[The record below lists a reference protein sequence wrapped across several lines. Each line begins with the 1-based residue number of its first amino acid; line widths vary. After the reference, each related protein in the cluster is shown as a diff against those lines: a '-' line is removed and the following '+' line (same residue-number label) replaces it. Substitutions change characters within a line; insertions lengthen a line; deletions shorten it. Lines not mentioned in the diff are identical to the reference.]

1 MTPTFK
7 PQSIPELADYVA
19 LGGRLEVMGSGTKR
33 GLGRPLQPE
42 TAIDMSGFTGISLYE
57 PEELVL
63 EAGAGTP
70 LSEIEKALAKNNQ
83 QLAFEPPDY
92 SKLLGG
98 KHKGTLGGLMAC
110 GLSGPRRIKAGAA
123 RSEEHT
129 SELQS
134 R

>member
-7 PQSIPELADYVA
+7 PQSVSELADYVA
-19 LGGRLEVMGSGTKR
+19 LGGKLEVVGRGTKR

-70 LSEIEKALAKNNQ
+70 LSKIEKTLAKNHQ
-83 QLAFEPPDY
+83 QLAFEPPD
-92 SKLLGG
+92 
-98 KHKGTLGGLMAC
+98 
-110 GLSGPRRIKAGAA
+110 
-123 RSEEHT
+123 
-129 SELQS
+129 
-134 R
+134 

>member
-7 PQSIPELADYVA
+7 PQTIPELADYVA
-19 LGGRLEVMGSGTKR
+19 LGGRLEVLGSGTKR

-42 TAIDMSGFTGISLYE
+42 TAIDMSGFKGISLYE

-70 LSEIEKALAKNNQ
+70 LSEIEKALAKNDQ

-92 SKLLGG
+92 SKMLGH
-98 KHKGTLGGLMAC
+98 HKGV
-110 GLSGPRRIKAGAA
+110 RWAA
-123 RSEEHT
+123 
-129 SELQS
+129 
-134 R
+134 